1 MGEGGDGVDWKDAIH
16 YAKLVEVAEGV
27 LPDQVCDLTLTVPL
41 HGVPTCYTVLAN
53 IFANDLATRKNERR
67 NELIVSIGYIAQDE
81 AGNVVIAIRGTH
93 GVHEWIHDVLY
104 ETVPCPFLA
113 EAGHTEDGFTD
124 MYMSLRV
131 TAEHESK
138 RLVDFVAAME
148 FPRPMKSLTVC
159 GHSLGAALA
168 TLLALDLVANTR
180 YKDLALYNF
189 ASPRAGDEKFAEVFN
204 RLVPNT
210 YRIANRK
217 DLVTEIPPIFLSHKN
232 RYAHVEATSVLVP
245 HLGVREHML
254 CMHHLS
260 TYTHLMAKEA
270 GLKLEEYPIRDEC
283 RCAENEETWLKALE
297 QRVEHRGGTQKK
309 TNAESV
315 L

>member
-1 MGEGGDGVDWKDAIH
+1 VDWMDAIH

-27 LPDQVCDLTLTVPL
+27 LPDQVCDLMLTVPL

-53 IFANDLATRKNERR
+53 IFANDLATRRNERR
-67 NELIVSIGYIAQDE
+67 SELIVSIGYIAQDE
-81 AGNVVIAIRGTH
+81 TGNVVIAIRGTH

-104 ETVPCPFLA
+104 EAVPCPFLA

-138 RLVDFVAAME
+138 RLVKFVAEME
-148 FPRPMKSLTVC
+148 FPRPMKSLTIC

-168 TLLALDLVANTR
+168 TLLALDLVANTQ

-189 ASPRAGDEKFAEVFN
+189 ASPRTGDERFAKVFN
-204 RLVPNT
+204 RMVPKT
-210 YRIANRK
+210 YRIANGK
-217 DLVTEIPPIFLSHKN
+217 DLVTEIPPLFLSHTK

-245 HLGVREHML
+245 HPGVKEHLL

-270 GLKLEEYPIRDEC
+270 GLNLEEYPIREEC
-283 RCAENEETWLKALE
+283 RCEEDAETWLQALE
-297 QRVEHRGGTQKK
+297 RRVEYHGEAPEKAK
-309 TNAESV
+309 AEPV

>member
-1 MGEGGDGVDWKDAIH
+1 MDAIH

-41 HGVPTCYTVLAN
+41 HGVPTRYTVLAN
-53 IFANDLATRKNERR
+53 IFANDLATRSNERR
-67 NELIVSIGYIAQDE
+67 SELIVSIGYIAQDD

-104 ETVPCPFLA
+104 EAVPCPFLA
-113 EAGHTEDGFTD
+113 DAGHTEDGFTD
-124 MYMSLRV
+124 VYLSLRV
-131 TAEHESK
+131 NAEHGSM
-138 RLVDFVAAME
+138 RLVEFVAKMD
-148 FPRPMKSLTVC
+148 FPQPVKSLTVC

-168 TLLALDLVANTR
+168 TLLALDLAANTQYR
-180 YKDLALYNF
+180 DVTLYTF
-189 ASPRAGDEKFAEVFN
+189 ASPRTGDERFAEVFN

-217 DLVTEIPPIFLSHKN
+217 DVVTQAPPIFLSHKN
-232 RYAHVEATSVLVP
+232 RYAHVEATSLLVP
-245 HLGVREHML
+245 YLGVKEHLL

-270 GLKLEEYPIRDEC
+270 GLNLEEYPIRDEC
-283 RCAENEETWLKALE
+283 RCQENEETWVEKME
-297 QRVEHRGGTQKK
+297 RRIEHRGEVQEK
-309 TNAESV
+309 TNAERVS
-315 L
+315 